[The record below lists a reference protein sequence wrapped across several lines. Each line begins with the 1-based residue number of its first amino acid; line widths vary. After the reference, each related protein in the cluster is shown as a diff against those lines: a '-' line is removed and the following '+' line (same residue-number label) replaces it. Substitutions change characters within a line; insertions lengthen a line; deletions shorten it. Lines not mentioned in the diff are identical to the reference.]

1 MKIRKME
8 NKELKKVVGQCC
20 CKIVGKPSVYETD
33 SCCLADCKKD
43 GRDTAHYTIYHQE
56 ETNMKIRKM
65 ENKELKK
72 VTGQCCCKIVG
83 KPIPAA
89 WLTVKK
95 MVVIQH
101 MLRFT
106 TKRELI

>member
-43 GRDTAHYTIYHQE
+43 GRDTAHYTILQQHCP
-56 ETNMKIRKM
+56 
-65 ENKELKK
+65 
-72 VTGQCCCKIVG
+72 VTFFSSLFSI
-83 KPIPAA
+83 
-89 WLTVKK
+89 
-95 MVVIQH
+95 
-101 MLRFT
+101 F
-106 TKRELI
+106 LISCWFPPSDRL